1 MRYCMPPDPNPRKPE
16 LYPPPNSC
24 DTHFH
29 VFGPPDQFPF
39 APTRQYTPPAAP
51 LDHYLNMAA
60 VLGVERGVVV
70 QPSVHGLDNTVT
82 LDAIARGPGRFRGVA
97 RVDDQTTREELQ
109 RLHEGGIRGV
119 RFNLLSRP
127 TGNVAIEVFDRVVE
141 RLAVL
146 GWSLDLHID
155 PQNLLTQEKR
165 IRALPVRVV
174 FDHLARIA
182 PSQGLSQPGF
192 QLLLDLMKSERSWVK
207 LSGIDKICNLD
218 LYSGNE
224 SSYRDV
230 APFARSLIEVA
241 PDRVIWGT
249 DWPHSNIFLP
259 GKTPN
264 DGDLLDL
271 LLDFA
276 PDETMRKK
284 ILVDNPVV
292 LYGFGER

>member
-1 MRYCMPPDPNPRKPE
+1 
-16 LYPPPNSC
+16 
-24 DTHFH
+24 
-29 VFGPPDQFPF
+29 
-39 APTRQYTPPAAP
+39 
-51 LDHYLNMAA
+51 MAA

-82 LDAIARGPGRFRGVA
+82 LDAIARGRGRFRGVA
-97 RVDDQTTREELQ
+97 RVDDKTTREELQ

-127 TGNVAIEVFDRVVE
+127 TGNIAIEAFDRVVE

-165 IRALPVRVV
+165 IRALPVHVV
-174 FDHLARIA
+174 FDHLARID